1 MFLRPQEAVALRFKN
16 RDDFRKALEIL
27 WALRKTMPEAISFA
41 LPPAENTFIIP
52 KKYLSKFKELKPVR
66 QEVGSVADLHPSLS
80 LSRLVV
86 GRRGPTPSLARG
98 RDGFRRD

>member
-66 QEVGSVADLHPSLS
+66 QEVGSVSDLPEEEVT
-80 LSRLVV
+80 RLREKYFWPRQEE
-86 GRRGPTPSLARG
+86 G
-98 RDGFRRD
+98 